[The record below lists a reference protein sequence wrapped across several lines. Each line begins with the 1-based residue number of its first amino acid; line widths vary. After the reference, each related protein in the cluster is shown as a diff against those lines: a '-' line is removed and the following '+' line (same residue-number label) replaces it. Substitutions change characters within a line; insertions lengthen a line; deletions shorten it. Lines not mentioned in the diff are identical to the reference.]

1 MSFPN
6 LGRLFE
12 RGSRGILQSTTHP
25 LTPHAW
31 TTMVTGVN
39 AGRHGVWDFTERDE
53 SGYRLRV
60 VNGSQR
66 RAPAL
71 WDYLTAAGRRCGI
84 VNVPFTCPAPAVDG
98 FVVAGLDASVRDE
111 GMTYP
116 PELLDELRKRFG
128 PLVLDHKF
136 PLDANDEVDLE
147 LVRRAC
153 EQKVEIAIWLM
164 ERFEPELLFVVFM
177 AADHIH
183 HLCWP
188 EWVEEG
194 AASRVADVYRALDDA
209 VGALTAAV
217 GDGDVLVVSDHGG
230 GALDGVVN
238 LNAWLAANGYL
249 TYAQVGAGLRKGEI
263 GRRFVHGLFE
273 LRTKVSPRLR
283 SAVGRRL
290 GTTRERIYDL
300 RRYSIVDWPRTQ
312 AFAYGAFGNVV
323 INLRDREREGAVDPA
338 DYDRVRDE
346 IADRLLGLRAP
357 DSHGIVARVH
367 RREDLFDGPELVRL
381 PDLIVEFEEYRWLG
395 RGNLKYRTATIWDEI
410 EILGSTR
417 PYVGSHRREGIVA
430 LSGPSAAPGRQVLA
444 SIQDVAPTILYLL
457 GEPVPTA
464 LEGRVLE
471 EAIDGSLLDA
481 RPPEY
486 QDANDVPSPTAGRVS
501 PAGDLEERLRGLGYL
516 E

>member
-1 MSFPN
+1 MP
-6 LGRLFE
+6 
-12 RGSRGILQSTTHP
+12 
-25 LTPHAW
+25 
-31 TTMVTGVN
+31 
-39 AGRHGVWDFTERDE
+39 
-53 SGYRLRV
+53 
-60 VNGSQR
+60 
-66 RAPAL
+66 RAA
-71 WDYLTAAGRRCGI
+71 
-84 VNVPFTCPAPAVDG
+84 
-98 FVVAGLDASVRDE
+98 
-111 GMTYP
+111 
-116 PELLDELRKRFG
+116 
-128 PLVLDHKF
+128 H
-136 PLDANDEVDLE
+136 
-147 LVRRAC
+147 
-153 EQKVEIAIWLM
+153 
-164 ERFEPELLFVVFM
+164 
-177 AADHIH
+177 
-183 HLCWP
+183 
-188 EWVEEG
+188 
-194 AASRVADVYRALDDA
+194 
-209 VGALTAAV
+209 
-217 GDGDVLVVSDHGG
+217 
-230 GALDGVVN
+230 
-238 LNAWLAANGYL
+238 
-249 TYAQVGAGLRKGEI
+249 GLRKGEI
-263 GRRFVHGLFE
+263 GRRAVHGLFE
-273 LRTKVSPRLR
+273 LRTKVPPRLR

-323 INLRDREREGAVDPA
+323 INLRGREREGAVDPA

-357 DSHGIVARVH
+357 DAHGIVARVH
-367 RREDLFDGPELVRL
+367 RREDLFDGPELARL

-395 RGNLKYRTATIWDEI
+395 RGNLKSRTATIWDEI

-486 QDANDVPSPTAGRVS
+486 QDATDVPAPTAGGVS